1 MKSAWKKGS
10 KWNCDN
16 PVLLFKKLVK
26 RSMVELKLWSRIE
39 FEGRKKKLDGLFQ
52 QLRNI
57 KERGEQYV
65 SGEEIKKIKSQ
76 IDELLL

>member
-1 MKSAWKKGS
+1 MKSEWKEGS

-16 PVLLFKKLVK
+16 PVLLFKKSAK
-26 RSMVELKLWSRIE
+26 RSMVELKLWSRTE

-65 SGEEIKKIKSQ
+65 SGEEIKKIKRQ